1 MDRIKPP
8 SELVFDCDM
17 ATAWKK
23 WKEHFTF
30 YMTATESDEKEDN
43 VKTCILLSCIGP
55 KGREV
60 YGTFDYA
67 EEGDN
72 KKLDVVMD
80 SRRTANLRKTLQSRD
95 INSLHTS
102 KRMAKVSPIL

>member
-1 MDRIKPP
+1 
-8 SELVFDCDM
+8 
-17 ATAWKK
+17 
-23 WKEHFTF
+23 
-30 YMTATESDEKEDN
+30 MTATESDEKEDN

-80 SRRTANLRKTLQSRD
+80 KFEAYCKPKKNITISRHKFFTHKQKDGQSFSDFVTALKRLSDECEFQDLKDSLVKAARKNAS
-95 INSLHTS
+95 
-102 KRMAKVSPIL
+102 